1 MKAQVTVIPA
11 TIPLFQQDIFD
22 PINKRRVAAY
32 ARVSTDTEEQETSFN
47 AQVDYYTKYIAE
59 RPEWKFV
66 EVYTDEG
73 ISAVNTKR
81 REGFKRMVADALAG
95 NIDLIV
101 TKSVSRFARNTV
113 DSLNTI
119 RELKAKGVECYFE
132 KENIW
137 TFDGKGEL
145 LITIMSSLA
154 QEESRSISQNVTWGQ
169 RKRFADGKVT
179 MPYKHFLGYER
190 GEDGN
195 PKIVESEA
203 KIVRQ
208 IYQLYLNGT
217 TVRDICRI
225 LTDSGIPTPAKKSEW
240 SVSTV
245 MSILQNIKYKGDA
258 LLQKSFCEDF
268 LTKKMVKN
276 EGQVPQY
283 YVEESHPAI
292 ISPELFDMVQSEIAR
307 NRGRGKARSNAS
319 CFSDRIF
326 CGSCGEVF
334 GQKTW
339 NAGSKYKRVV
349 WQCNSKYRDRTAVK
363 CETPHLTEEQLKKAF
378 VDSFNQIIVDRE
390 RYIATLDPALE
401 FLTDTATIDKEARV
415 LEERAAGIYAQ
426 LETLVAENA
435 RYWQDQ
441 AEYQGRYDELAIRY
455 ESVKTRLG
463 EIAVER
469 KNRQVRR
476 EKILSFI
483 QILRERESLLK
494 SFDEDLW
501 RAMVEQVTVY
511 SEKDVAVKFRDGR
524 EIHVD
529 VRLKTY
535 I

>member
-1 MKAQVTVIPA
+1 MRAQVTVIPA
-11 TIPLFQQDIFD
+11 TIPLHQQDVFN

-32 ARVSTDTEEQETSFN
+32 ARVSTETEEQETSFN

-59 RPEWKFV
+59 RPEWELV

-73 ISAVNTKR
+73 ITAVNTKR
-81 REGFKRMVADALAG
+81 REGFKHMIADALDG
-95 NIDLIV
+95 KIDLIV

-113 DSLNTI
+113 DSLNNI

-169 RKRFADGKVT
+169 RKRFADGKVS
-179 MPYKHFLGYER
+179 MPYKRFLGYEK
-190 GEDGN
+190 GKDGV

-225 LTDSGIPTPAKKSEW
+225 LTDSGIPTPAKKAEW
-240 SVSTV
+240 PVSTV

-258 LLQKSFCEDF
+258 LLQKTFCEDF

-292 ISPELFDMVQSEIAR
+292 ISPELFDIVQAEIAR

-319 CFSDRIF
+319 CFSDRII

-339 NAGSKYKRVV
+339 NASSKY
-349 WQCNSKYRDRTAVK
+349 
-363 CETPHLTEEQLKKAF
+363 
-378 VDSFNQIIVDRE
+378 
-390 RYIATLDPALE
+390 LD
-401 FLTDTATIDKEARV
+401 F
-415 LEERAAGIYAQ
+415 
-426 LETLVAENA
+426 
-435 RYWQDQ
+435 
-441 AEYQGRYDELAIRY
+441 
-455 ESVKTRLG
+455 
-463 EIAVER
+463 
-469 KNRQVRR
+469 
-476 EKILSFI
+476 
-483 QILRERESLLK
+483 
-494 SFDEDLW
+494 
-501 RAMVEQVTVY
+501 
-511 SEKDVAVKFRDGR
+511 
-524 EIHVD
+524 
-529 VRLKTY
+529 
-535 I
+535 